1 MHPRIPDYQ
10 KQLAEGK
17 ITRREF
23 LRFTTLLGLSASSA
37 LALAACGQPAA
48 APEPTQAPA
57 PTAAPAAPASA
68 EAPKPTEAPES
79 SITRGGELRLS
90 HAVQKMTDPAS
101 TEWFQF
107 NIYRNVAEY
116 LTVTNVDN
124 ITEPW
129 LLEKWEA
136 SDDIKTWTLYLRK
149 GIKFNHGPELMAD
162 DVIFNFKRW
171 LDPNS
176 GSSIGPMIGAYLK
189 PEGIEKV
196 DDYTVRLNL
205 TAPQVAV
212 PEHLNH
218 YQGVILPK
226 DFGGDWLKQP
236 YGTGPYTLEEYVVDE
251 RAVLKARKD
260 YWRMGEDGQPLPY
273 LDGIRFVYLGVDTAP
288 ILAAITSGE
297 VDFTQLQISM
307 LDALKGTDIQVATQI
322 SSYTNVIR
330 MRADKKPW
338 DDAKV
343 RNALKACVDRE
354 AMRKATMR
362 DYGAIGGDYH
372 VAPIHPE
379 YCPMDPPKRDIEKAK
394 SLLSEAGYPDGLKV
408 VMSVMEAEPEIIIAQ
423 LLKAQCAPAGIDMEL
438 NVMPASMYW
447 DQWTEV
453 DLGITSWTHRPLAT
467 MVLALA
473 YRCGVEWNETHWCN
487 AKFDELLAKAEGT
500 LAMEDRRKIMCEIQT
515 LMQEE
520 GPIIIPRWGAFLWG
534 HRPSV
539 RGFRAAPSDF
549 IILDDVWLDQA

>member
-1 MHPRIPDYQ
+1 MHPRIPEYQ
-10 KQLAEGK
+10 KQLADGK
-17 ITRREF
+17 ISRREF
-23 LRFTTLLGLSASSA
+23 LRFATLLGLSTGGA
-37 LALAACGQPAA
+37 LALAACAQPAPAPAGQA
-48 APEPTQAPA
+48 AA
-57 PTAAPAAPASA
+57 PTAAAAAPAA
-68 EAPKPTEAPES
+68 TVAPVATEAAKS
-79 SITRGGELRLS
+79 AIKRGGELRLS

-116 LTVTNVDN
+116 LTITNEDN

-136 SDDIKTWTLYLRK
+136 SDDIKTWTLTLRK
-149 GIKFNHGPELMAD
+149 GIKFNHGPELTAD
-162 DVIFNFKRW
+162 DVIFNLKRW

-176 GSSIGPMIGAYLK
+176 GSSIGPMLGAYLK
-189 PEGIEKV
+189 AEGIEKV
-196 DDYTVRLNL
+196 DDYTVRLKL
-205 TAPQVAV
+205 ETPQVAV
-212 PEHLNH
+212 PEHLAH
-218 YQGVILPK
+218 YQGVILSK
-226 DFGGDWLKQP
+226 DFTGDWLKQP
-236 YGTGPYTLEEYVVDE
+236 VGTGPYTLEEYVVDE

-288 ILAAITSGE
+288 VLAALTSGE
-297 VDFTQLQISM
+297 VDLAQLQVSM
-307 LDALKGTDIQVATQI
+307 LDAIKGTEIQIATQV

-330 MRADKKPW
+330 MRADKAPW
-338 DDAKV
+338 DNPKV

-379 YCPMDPPKRDIEKAK
+379 FCPMDPPKQDIEKAK
-394 SLLSEAGYPDGLKV
+394 ALLTEAGYPNGLKV
-408 VMSVMEAEPEIIIAQ
+408 VMSVIEAEPEIILAQ
-423 LLKAQCAPAGIDMEL
+423 LLKEQCAPAGFDMEL
-438 NVMPASMYW
+438 NAMPASMYW

-467 MVLALA
+467 MTLALA
-473 YRCGVEWNETHWCN
+473 YRSGAEWNETHWSN

-500 LAMEDRRKIMCEIQT
+500 LAMEDRRKIMCDIQT

-534 HRPSV
+534 HRARV
-539 RGFRAAPSDF
+539 KGYRGAPSDF
-549 IILDDVWLDQA
+549 IYLTNVWLDA

>member
-1 MHPRIPDYQ
+1 MHPQIPEYQ
-10 KQLAEGK
+10 KQFVEGK
-17 ITRREF
+17 ISRREF
-23 LRFTTLLGLSASSA
+23 LRLTTLLGLSASSA
-37 LALAACGQPAA
+37 LALAACGQPA
-48 APEPTQAPA
+48 PEP
-57 PTAAPAAPASA
+57 APAATVPPAAA
-68 EAPKPTEAPES
+68 EAPKPTEAPKPA
-79 SITRGGELRLS
+79 IKRGGELRVS
-90 HAVQKMTDPAS
+90 HTVQRMTDPAS

-116 LTVTNVDN
+116 LTVTNADN
-124 ITEPW
+124 ITVPW

-149 GIKFNHGPELMAD
+149 GIKFNHGPELTAD
-162 DVIFNFKRW
+162 DVIFNLKRW

-176 GSSIGPMIGAYLK
+176 GSSIGPMIAAYLK

-196 DDYTVRLNL
+196 DDYTIRLNL
-205 TAPQVAV
+205 TVPQIAV
-212 PEHLNH
+212 PEHLAH

-251 RAVLKARKD
+251 RAVVKARKD
-260 YWRMGEDGQPLPY
+260 YWRMGEDGKPMPY
-273 LDGIRFVYLGVDTAP
+273 LDSIRFVYLGVDTAP
-288 ILAAITSGE
+288 VLAALSSGE
-297 VDFTQLQISM
+297 VDFAQLQISM
-307 LDALKGTDIQVATQI
+307 LDALKGTDIQVATQT

-338 DDAKV
+338 DDPKV

-379 YCPMDPPKRDIEKAK
+379 YYPMDPPKRDIDKAK
-394 SLLSEAGYPDGLKV
+394 SLLKEAGHPDGLQV
-408 VMSVMEAEPEIIIAQ
+408 VMSVMEAEPEIILAQ
-423 LLKAQCAPAGIDMEL
+423 LLKEQCAPAGFDMKL
-438 NVMPASMYW
+438 NVMPAAMYW

-467 MVLALA
+467 MTLALA

-487 AKFDELLAKAEGT
+487 AKFDELLAKAEAT
-500 LAMEDRRKIMCEIQT
+500 LAMEDRKQIMHEIQI

-534 HRPSV
+534 HRPLV
-539 RGFRAAPSDF
+539 KGFKAAPSDF
-549 IILDDVWLDQA
+549 IYLDDVWLDKA

>member
-1 MHPRIPDYQ
+1 MHPRIPEFQ

-17 ITRREF
+17 ISRREF
-23 LRFTTLLGLSASSA
+23 LRYATLLGLSAGSA
-37 LALAACGQPAA
+37 LTLAACAQPA
-48 APEPTQAPA
+48 P
-57 PTAAPAAPASA
+57 APAAPQAPA
-68 EAPKPTEAPES
+68 TEAPKPAEASKPT
-79 SITRGGELRLS
+79 IKRGGELRLS

-116 LTVTNVDN
+116 LTITNEDN

-149 GIKFNHGPELMAD
+149 GIKFNHGPELTAD

-176 GSSIGPMIGAYLK
+176 GSSIGPMLGAYLT
-189 PEGIEKV
+189 PEGVEKV
-196 DDYTVRLNL
+196 DDYTVRLQL
-205 TAPQVAV
+205 TSPQVAV

-218 YQGVILPK
+218 YQGVILSK

-236 YGTGPYTLEEYVVDE
+236 VGTGPYTLEEYVVDE

-288 ILAAITSGE
+288 VLAALSSGE
-297 VDFTQLQISM
+297 VDFAQLQISM
-307 LDALKGTDIQVATQI
+307 LDALKGTDIQVATQV

-330 MRADKKPW
+330 MRADKEPW
-338 DDAKV
+338 SDPKV

-372 VAPIHPE
+372 IAPIHPE
-379 YCPMDPPKRDIEKAK
+379 FCEMEPPKRDIEKAK
-394 SLLSEAGYPDGLKV
+394 ALLAEAGHANGLKV
-408 VMSVMEAEPEIIIAQ
+408 VMSVMEAEPEIILAQ
-423 LLKAQCAPAGIDMEL
+423 LLKEQCAPAGFDMEL

-473 YRCGVEWNETHWCN
+473 YKSGVEWNETHWSN
-487 AKFDELLAKAEGT
+487 AKFDELLSKAEST
-500 LAMEDRRKIMCEIQT
+500 YSMEDRKKIMCEIQT

-520 GPIIIPRWGAFLWG
+520 GPIIIARWGAFLWG
-534 HRPSV
+534 HRPRV
-539 RGFRAAPSDF
+539 KGYRAAPSDF
-549 IILDDVWLDQA
+549 IYLTNVWLDA

>member
-1 MHPRIPDYQ
+1 MHPRIPEFQ

-17 ITRREF
+17 ISRREF
-23 LRFTTLLGLSASSA
+23 LRYATLLGLSAGSA
-37 LALAACGQPAA
+37 LTLAGCAQPA
-48 APEPTQAPA
+48 P
-57 PTAAPAAPASA
+57 APAAPQAPA
-68 EAPKPTEAPES
+68 ATPATEAPKPAEASKPA
-79 SITRGGELRLS
+79 IKRGGELRLS

-116 LTVTNVDN
+116 LTITNEDN

-136 SDDIKTWTLYLRK
+136 SDDIKTWTLHLRK
-149 GIKFNHGPELMAD
+149 GIKFNHGPELTAD

-176 GSSIGPMIGAYLK
+176 GSSIGPMLGAYLK
-189 PEGIEKV
+189 PEGVEKV
-196 DDYTVRLNL
+196 DDYTVRLQL
-205 TAPQVAV
+205 TSPQVAV

-218 YQGVILPK
+218 YQGVILSK

-236 YGTGPYTLEEYVVDE
+236 VGTGPYTLEEYVVDE

-288 ILAAITSGE
+288 VLAALSSGE
-297 VDFTQLQISM
+297 VDFAQLQISM
-307 LDALKGTDIQVATQI
+307 LDALKGSEIQVATQV

-330 MRADKKPW
+330 MRADKEPW
-338 DDAKV
+338 SDPKV

-379 YCPMDPPKRDIEKAK
+379 YCEMEPPKRDIEKAK
-394 SLLSEAGYPDGLKV
+394 ALLAEAGHANGLKV
-408 VMSVMEAEPEIIIAQ
+408 VMSVMEAEPEIILAQ
-423 LLKAQCAPAGIDMEL
+423 LLKEQCAPAGFDMDL

-473 YRCGVEWNETHWCN
+473 YRSGVEWNETHWSN
-487 AKFDELLAKAEGT
+487 AKFDELLTKAEAT
-500 LAMEDRRKIMCEIQT
+500 YSMDERKKIMCEIQT

-534 HRPSV
+534 HRPRV
-539 RGFRAAPSDF
+539 KGFRAAPSDF
-549 IILDDVWLDQA
+549 IYLTNVWLDA